1 MAKLKKT
8 KKTYSELSEQMK
20 AYENEIVMLD
30 MAVRGYRDHLERLT
44 FMVET
49 YIDMKKD
56 LKKLTKFIDKKIEK
70 ESENVKENRFGNQV
84 QSVPEEGK

>member
-30 MAVRGYRDHLERLT
+30 MAVRGYREHLERLT
-44 FMVET
+44 FMIEA
-49 YIDMKKD
+49 YIEMKKD

-70 ESENVKENRFGNQV
+70 ESEDVKENHSGNQV
-84 QSVPEEGK
+84 QSVSEESE